1 MGPFLF
7 LAGFI
12 AGFVDSI
19 AGGGGMITVPVL
31 LGIGLPPAEALATNK
46 LQSTFGSASA
56 VWAYRRA
63 SLVTWEQAWPGV
75 LATAI
80 GAVLGVWAVT
90 SLDSGVLKQIIP
102 FLLLSA
108 VVVFWKRPALGDGTR
123 APRMGHRTFLLGF
136 GAVLGFYDGFF
147 GPGTGTFWTIAIV
160 LLLGFELLRATAWTK
175 WMNFTSNAVSLVAFL
190 AAGRVDWS
198 AGLWMGAGQ
207 AVGARC
213 GAGVAMR
220 RGAGVIRPLLMTVAS
235 LAAAKLLW
243 EAWGKVR

>member
-56 VWAYRRA
+56 VWTYRRA
-63 SLVTWEQAWPGV
+63 GLVTWEKAWPGV
-75 LATAI
+75 LATGI

-90 SLDSGVLKQIIP
+90 ALDPGVLKRIIP

-108 VVVFWKRPALGDGTR
+108 VAVLWKRPALGDATR
-123 APRMGHRTFLLGF
+123 PPRIALRPFLLGF
-136 GAVLGFYDGFF
+136 GVILGFYDGFF
-147 GPGTGTFWTIAIV
+147 GPGTGTFWTVAIV

-175 WMNFTSNAVSLVAFL
+175 WMNFTSNVVSLAVFL
-190 AAGRVDWS
+190 AAGRVDWT

-213 GAGVAMR
+213 GAGMAMR
-220 RGAGVIRPLLMTVAS
+220 RGARMIRPLLMAVAS
-235 LAAAKLLW
+235 LAALKLLW
-243 EAWGKVR
+243 EAWGTLG